1 MEKKKYHCYCDSL
14 QLICQVH
21 RNDPIANTI
30 NPKAVEAYWD
40 RRDGVYNKDNEEY
53 DRIMGKSI
61 RRHKLLK
68 IKSILIKYVRCI
80 ISWDFS
86 HLRLK
91 ETFFGDKYMNTWEN
105 RWFWIKLF
113 NGLIEF
119 KFHLNNCTYN
129 KPWYH
134 GIIIRFRVSICGVF
148 KPHLVLCIGPDAN
161 SY

>member
-1 MEKKKYHCYCDSL
+1 M
-14 QLICQVH
+14 
-21 RNDPIANTI
+21 N
-30 NPKAVEAYWD
+30 
-40 RRDGVYNKDNEEY
+40 
-53 DRIMGKSI
+53 
-61 RRHKLLK
+61 K
-68 IKSILIKYVRCI
+68 IKSLLIKYVRCI

-105 RWFWIKLF
+105 RWCWIRLF

-119 KFHLNNCTYN
+119 KLHLNNCTYN
-129 KPWYH
+129 RPWYY
-134 GIIIRFRVSICGVF
+134 GIVIRFRVSICGVF